1 MRRMEPLTPEDEKIG
16 NRMETSVFFPPK
28 QRIERVEQITGDLI
42 SFIAKTQV
50 KTTNFEYQLVQLE
63 MIAARLET
71 KYKVLIKENAEIL
84 QRLEKLEQ
92 RVDELTS
99 PALIL

>member
-1 MRRMEPLTPEDEKIG
+1 MRRMEPFTPEEEKSA
-16 NRMETSVFFPPK
+16 NRIETSVFSPPK

-63 MIAARLET
+63 VIAARLET
-71 KYKVLIKENAEIL
+71 KYKVLVKENADIL

-92 RVDELTS
+92 RVDELTGA
-99 PALIL
+99 ALLV

>member
-1 MRRMEPLTPEDEKIG
+1 MRRMEPFTPEDEPG

-42 SFIAKTQV
+42 SFIAKNQV
-50 KTTNFEYQLVQLE
+50 KMTNFEYQLVQLE

-71 KYKVLIKENAEIL
+71 KYKALINENAEIL

-99 PALIL
+99 SALIL